1 MPQPKDPSRR
11 ALEERASG
19 GCLSRLFAS
28 RGLFLTLLQGCLSRL
43 FASRGFKGVDTSRD
57 RDEEKTLREDLSLRE
72 DGSLARMF
80 REDESLARVPPLE
93 GIDQL
98 GEEEIGQGI
107 KVIKQEAAHVRR
119 SKKLKSRGPAPLPSP
134 TTAPRHFRDP
144 APLPRPHAISAAP
157 I

>member
-1 MPQPKDPSRR
+1 MPLEAICPSRPIPDTT
-11 ALEERASG
+11 
-19 GCLSRLFAS
+19 S
-28 RGLFLTLLQGCLSRL
+28 RGQ
-43 FASRGFKGVDTSRD
+43 
-57 RDEEKTLREDLSLRE
+57 TLRVI
-72 DGSLARMF
+72 ARMEAWRDVLL

-93 GIDQL
+93 GIDRL
-98 GEEEIGQGI
+98 GEEEFGQGI

-144 APLPRPHAISAAP
+144 APLPRPYAISAAP